1 MHYSKKYLDSITN
14 IFYSHNMAI
23 TNLLTRT
30 QVLKAA
36 WRHTAVAEGE
46 FY

>member
-1 MHYSKKYLDSITN
+1 MN
-14 IFYSHNMAI
+14 IFYSHDMAI
-23 TNLLTRT
+23 ANLLTRT

-36 WRHTAVAEGE
+36 WRHTAVAEGG